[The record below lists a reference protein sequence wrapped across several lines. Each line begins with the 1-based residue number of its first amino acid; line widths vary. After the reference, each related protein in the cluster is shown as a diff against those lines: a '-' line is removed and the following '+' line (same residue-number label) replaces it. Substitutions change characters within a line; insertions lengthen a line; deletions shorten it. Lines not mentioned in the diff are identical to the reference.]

1 MCLQYT
7 NSLRTLQL
15 LGKEHFSNKDTYC
28 YPKDRGV
35 WLEGID
41 SIGKLEEP
49 TGSLL
54 TVVVG
59 LVTHWYPTD
68 SRGRLEVHTGT
79 LTVEVS

>member
-1 MCLQYT
+1 MV
-7 NSLRTLQL
+7 RR
-15 LGKEHFSNKDTYC
+15 
-28 YPKDRGV
+28 YPIV
-35 WLEGID
+35 
-41 SIGKLEEP
+41 P

-59 LVTHWYPTD
+59 WVTHWYPTD

>member
-1 MCLQYT
+1 MV
-7 NSLRTLQL
+7 RR
-15 LGKEHFSNKDTYC
+15 
-28 YPKDRGV
+28 YP
-35 WLEGID
+35 ID
-41 SIGKLEEP
+41 SKGKFEVP

-59 LVTHWYPTD
+59 WVTHWYPTD

>member
-1 MCLQYT
+1 MV
-7 NSLRTLQL
+7 RR
-15 LGKEHFSNKDTYC
+15 
-28 YPKDRGV
+28 YP
-35 WLEGID
+35 ID
-41 SIGKLEEP
+41 SKGKLEVP

-59 LVTHWYPTD
+59 WVTHWYTTD

>member
-1 MCLQYT
+1 MVRRC
-7 NSLRTLQL
+7 
-15 LGKEHFSNKDTYC
+15 
-28 YPKDRGV
+28 P
-35 WLEGID
+35 ID
-41 SIGKLEEP
+41 SKGKLEVP

-59 LVTHWYPTD
+59 WVTHWYPTD